1 MTGDH
6 NEMEEEEGQ
15 GSRSEWE
22 KEKDAQ
28 SYNIEILT
36 IILDTY
42 YISEMNI
49 ELKEHF
55 KFS

>member
-28 SYNIEILT
+28 SYKTEILMSSQDT
-36 IILDTY
+36 FILQW
-42 YISEMNI
+42 
-49 ELKEHF
+49 
-55 KFS
+55 